1 MDKYKI
7 TSPKMEELKRRK
19 AVLNSSMAAIDDE
32 MKRESARLSKE
43 KVEDLCAEIAAKKSR
58 R

>member
-19 AVLNSSMAAIDDE
+19 AQIEDAINQ
-32 MKRESARLSKE
+32 ESARLCNE
-43 KVEDLCAEIAAKKSR
+43 KAAALCAEAAAKKAR